1 MRKFNVNVNGKSYVV
16 EVDEVGAETAAP
28 APVAAAA
35 APVAVAAAPAGG
47 SIVKAPMPGLVL
59 RFGAENGA
67 TVKKGDKI
75 VVLEAMKMEND
86 IVANADGKVTF
97 LVKPGDNVVSGADL
111 ASINLPSAA
120 EVYRK

>member
-28 APVAAAA
+28 TPVAASA

-111 ASINLPSAA
+111 ASIN
-120 EVYRK
+120 

>member
-35 APVAVAAAPAGG
+35 APV
-47 SIVKAPMPGLVL
+47 
-59 RFGAENGA
+59 ENGA

-111 ASINLPSAA
+111 ASIN
-120 EVYRK
+120 